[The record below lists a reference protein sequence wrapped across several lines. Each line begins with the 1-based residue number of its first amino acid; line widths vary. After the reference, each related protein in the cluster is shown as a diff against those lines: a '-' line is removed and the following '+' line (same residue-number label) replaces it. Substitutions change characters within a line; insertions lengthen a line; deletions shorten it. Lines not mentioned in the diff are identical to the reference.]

1 MTHVLLTPR
10 MGEDSAPC
18 TILGAK
24 ASGFRDSICCR
35 VFRTV
40 SSYSG
45 LLKQSLHAQDP
56 TQYTPAA
63 KHSQYLSK
71 ISYIDTSEPP
81 QISHF
86 CERIAPSESTYTKKY
101 QKTGKSTDDNQI
113 RQVLQYCR
121 SLENKD
127 ATNKVNSQFQALGFF
142 AVTAFAAFC

>member
-63 KHSQYLSK
+63 KHSQYLSR
-71 ISYIDTSEPP
+71 ISYMDTSEPP
-81 QISHF
+81 QISHY
-86 CERIAPSESTYTKKY
+86 CERITLRIYIY
-101 QKTGKSTDDNQI
+101 QKIPKNRKEHRCQPKKEKYYNTGD
-113 RQVLQYCR
+113 L
-121 SLENKD
+121 
-127 ATNKVNSQFQALGFF
+127 
-142 AVTAFAAFC
+142 